1 MGCFF
6 VFFFIRADSDC
17 RTVWLAPEVL
27 ANGQYTAASD
37 MYSLGLIFWEL
48 VTASGPYDEYRF
60 PFTHM
65 LEAAI
70 VAGLRPSLPAEA
82 PAPFAALVRSML
94 AAEPADRPSADRVLN
109 QLEALVRSLLGPKE
123 ANFICNYD
131 WI

>member
-1 MGCFF
+1 LQLHFSA
-6 VFFFIRADSDC
+6 I
-17 RTVWLAPEVL
+17 WLAPEVL
-27 ANGQYTAASD
+27 AKGEYTTASD
-37 MYSLGLIFWEL
+37 IYSLGMIFWEL
-48 VTASGPYDEYRF
+48 VTASSPFDEYRF

-70 VAGLRPSLPAEA
+70 IAGLRPTLPAEA

-94 AAEPADRPSADRVLN
+94 AADVSERPSADRVLS
-109 QLEALVRSLLGPKE
+109 QLEALARALLGPKE